1 MRGNV
6 HLVPADAVRAMLSTS
21 VGSTGARMRAE
32 ATAGRQSAWLAR
44 AEAVGRGEGAW
55 HEGYTAHL
63 VVLRTPEARRRS
75 GCGAVC
81 RPFAKGEFPTRVYM
95 VRSPA
100 AGIPGNSTTPRRM
113 RGCTTRSEV
122 AFTANSF
129 AVLSALLKP
138 ARLTAVHQLGMI
150 STPSR
155 VGNRRDRRRG
165 LKARVGKGVA
175 SGVPVYVWPSSYVS

>member
-6 HLVPADAVRAMLSTS
+6 HLVPADAVRAMLSTP
-21 VGSTGARMRAE
+21 VGSTGARMSAE

-44 AEAVGRGEGAW
+44 AEGVGRGEGAW

-81 RPFAKGEFPTRVYM
+81 RPFAKGEFSTRVYM
-95 VRSPA
+95 VRGPA
-100 AGIPGNSTTPRRM
+100 AGTPGNSTTPRRM
-113 RGCTTRSEV
+113 AGCPTRSEV

-129 AVLSALLKP
+129 AVLSV
-138 ARLTAVHQLGMI
+138 R
-150 STPSR
+150 
-155 VGNRRDRRRG
+155 
-165 LKARVGKGVA
+165 LKAAQPPTWTPLGHDQHRE
-175 SGVPVYVWPSSYVS
+175 

>member
-6 HLVPADAVRAMLSTS
+6 HLVPADAVRALLSTS
-21 VGSTGARMRAE
+21 VGSTGARMSAE

-44 AEAVGRGEGAW
+44 AEGVGRGEGAW

-81 RPFAKGEFPTRVYM
+81 RPFAKGEFGARVYM
-95 VRSPA
+95 VRSQA

-113 RGCTTRSEV
+113 EGCAVRSEV

-129 AVLSALLKP
+129 AVLSARLKP
-138 ARLTAVHQLGMI
+138 AQAHCSAPLGHDQH
-150 STPSR
+150 PE
-155 VGNRRDRRRG
+155 
-165 LKARVGKGVA
+165 
-175 SGVPVYVWPSSYVS
+175 

>member
-6 HLVPADAVRAMLSTS
+6 HLVPADAVRAMLSTP
-21 VGSTGARMRAE
+21 VGSTGARMSAE

-44 AEAVGRGEGAW
+44 AEGVGRGEGAW

-81 RPFAKGEFPTRVYM
+81 RPFAKCEFVARVYM

-100 AGIPGNSTTPRRM
+100 SGIPGNSTTPRRM
-113 RGCTTRSEV
+113 RGWTTRSEV

-129 AVLSALLKP
+129 AVLSV
-138 ARLTAVHQLGMI
+138 R
-150 STPSR
+150 
-155 VGNRRDRRRG
+155 
-165 LKARVGKGVA
+165 LKAAQPPTWTPLGHDQHRE
-175 SGVPVYVWPSSYVS
+175 